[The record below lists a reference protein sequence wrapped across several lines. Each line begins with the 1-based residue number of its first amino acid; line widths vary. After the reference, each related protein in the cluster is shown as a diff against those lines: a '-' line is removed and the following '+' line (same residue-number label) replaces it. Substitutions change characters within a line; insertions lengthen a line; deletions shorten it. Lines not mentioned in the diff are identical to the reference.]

1 MSKTITITAPTSK
14 FSYFRFKKTGNSE
27 SGYSNVFKNNGTMYI
42 GQQSVSATNAGANCG
57 SFGIIL
63 PKTEDIN
70 KIESINFSIKT
81 TNNTS
86 GYNDCVARIEYI
98 GTSYNN
104 YPSIYSGSWRVG
116 TTSDAISL
124 KESLTTSMTI
134 TDGTTCSNFKNLI
147 LNTDEATYHYFRIVR
162 ESGQGAVLK
171 TAITITVTYST
182 GPTDLS
188 TGTVE
193 GTFNPSTFTYN
204 GTNQYPS
211 SYNIYFN
218 ESLLIEEQDYNLSWP
233 SDSYSVGTK
242 DVEITGI
249 GNYTGTVI
257 INNAYEITGI
267 LIEDITL
274 SPLEDSIIIGDTIQ
288 IEKTIY
294 PEDATIGV
302 IWSSTNPSIA
312 SVNNKGLVTG
322 LSEGTTTIYC
332 SSEFDS
338 SIYGMSKITVTS
350 ATIGVTKIIL
360 TSNGTSE
367 IKETLMRS
375 DHSLHLYPVI
385 TPDNATNQNLK
396 WKSSDESIATVFA
409 SEYGTA
415 GIVYSNDLSGEV
427 TITCTSEDNPS
438 ISASC
443 KITVIK
449 FSITPSQIEVMEGET
464 GTFSFSVE
472 PASYLSQVVASPA
485 LGNFSTSISNNIIT
499 IYDVKYDTS
508 EYGNNLGTFYIYIAG
523 YGSTYFYHNN
533 SVIILPAPER
543 IPVTGLS
550 LDKKSLTLRVEKDI
564 GTVTA
569 TISPENA
576 SNLNIIWENDDNIFD
591 KCIETSISIL
601 NNTSTITIIPVKA
614 GTVTLTAYAE
624 ENREIIATCV
634 IKITD
639 LGSVYIYIDG
649 EYKPAKAYIYNEGWQ
664 ECSSI
669 YIYNNGWKQTIT
681 I

>member
-1 MSKTITITAPTSK
+1 MAENITLKVYPDYGHYYNNSNGNNAPGKTHSYLGYEYHTASTC
-14 FSYFRFKKTGNSE
+14 FRFKISDLAEVQTIETVKWYWYKNPQGKGNITWTCGVQGNEIVDWTTETTWQSRLNLDKQIDNLSATGVNSSDTGYVSWNITSLISYALKNYSDKTYFYIWCDGKVLNE
-27 SGYSNVFKNNGTMYI
+27 GIGIRYRGYGYSD
-42 GQQSVSATNAGANCG
+42 ATRPY
-57 SFGIIL
+57 L
-63 PKTEDIN
+63 E
-70 KIESINFSIKT
+70 
-81 TNNTS
+81 
-86 GYNDCVARIEYI
+86 
-98 GTSYNN
+98 
-104 YPSIYSGSWRVG
+104 
-116 TTSDAISL
+116 
-124 KESLTTSMTI
+124 
-134 TDGTTCSNFKNLI
+134 
-147 LNTDEATYHYFRIVR
+147 IV
-162 ESGQGAVLK
+162 
-171 TAITITVTYST
+171 YST

-211 SYNIYFN
+211 SYNIYYN
-218 ESLLIEEQDYNLSWP
+218 GSLLIEGQDYNLSWP

-396 WKSSDESIATVFA
+396 WKSSNESIATVFA

-438 ISASC
+438 VSASC

-464 GTFSFSVE
+464 GTFFFSVE

-499 IYDVKYDTS
+499 IYNVKYDTS

-550 LDKKSLTLRVEKDI
+550 LDKENLTLRVEKDI

-591 KCIETSISIL
+591 KCIETSISTL

-624 ENREIIATCV
+624 ENREIIATCI

-649 EYKPAKAYIYNEGWQ
+649 EYKPAKAYIYNGGWQ